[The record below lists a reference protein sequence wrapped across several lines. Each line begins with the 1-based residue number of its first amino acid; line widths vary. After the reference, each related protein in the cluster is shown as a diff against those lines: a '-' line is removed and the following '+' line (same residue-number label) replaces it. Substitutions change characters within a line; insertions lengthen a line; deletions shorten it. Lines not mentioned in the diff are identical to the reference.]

1 MVNIDFGSYY
11 AVGRACFG
19 LEDALQTAFLTETR
33 TLADCSGMAGVD
45 EAGVAWGK
53 AYDQR
58 VTELLGM
65 VSNLG
70 EALEQLGGVIVQA
83 GYNHY
88 LAEYS
93 SIVDHAGA
101 PTAMPPVPTPSCRI
115 YGSPPSAGGPSDG
128 LRDDAK
134 SLIRLADKVGLPVPD
149 GDTGKLQTSADAWN
163 RLHTAH
169 SANLSSVL
177 KNAAGVHQRND
188 SEDAQRL
195 SQKLL
200 DLQVAV
206 DDVLG
211 ACGDLSTFC
220 ANQKSALDDLRHK
233 ILTDILKELVLAL
246 GADMLLTVATS
257 FLTFGASAFV
267 GTVATEGIVATFG
280 VRVAEAVK
288 TWSAAKRLRE
298 SQVVVRDLSKSRAA
312 VLEAKSLRRGAFSPA
327 GQAELAKLP
336 EGVAISSA
344 NADKAL
350 FDKFFPELA
359 NINPMYK
366 TGEWGFRN
374 NCQSCVVS
382 VEERL
387 AGNEV
392 TAVRRSD
399 QSAYDFTWP
408 DDVLNS
414 VGNGNSFHQVS
425 GYKEIEQQ
433 LLDAGPGSRGIVHGA
448 WLDENGLYDSGHVF
462 DVINR
467 DGKIF
472 YVDGQ
477 TGTWANLQDYSGFE
491 FLRTN

>member
-1 MVNIDFGSYY
+1 MNVDFGSFY

-19 LEDALQTAFLTETR
+19 LEDALQTAFLTETEA
-33 TLADCSGMAGVD
+33 LADCSGMAGVD

-58 VTELLGM
+58 VTDLLGM
-65 VSNLG
+65 VSDLG

-88 LAEYS
+88 LAEYN
-93 SIVDHAGA
+93 SIVDHAGP
-101 PTAMPPVPTPSCRI
+101 PTAMPAVPVPSCRV
-115 YGSPPSAGGPSDG
+115 YGCPPSAGGPSDG

-169 SANLSSVL
+169 SADLASVL
-177 KNAAGVHQRND
+177 KNAAGVLQRND
-188 SEDAQRL
+188 SEDAQQL

-200 DLQVAV
+200 DLQGAV
-206 DDVLG
+206 DDILG

-220 ANQKSALDDLRHK
+220 TDQKSALDNLRHE
-233 ILTDILKELVLAL
+233 ILTDILKELCLAL
-246 GADMLLTVATS
+246 GADLALTYAAS
-257 FLTFGASAFV
+257 FLTFGVSALV
-267 GTVATEGIVATFG
+267 GTAATEGIVATYAT
-280 VRVAEAVK
+280 RIAEAVK
-288 TWSAAKRLRE
+288 GWSTAKRLRE
-298 SQVVVRDLSKSRAA
+298 SQVVLRDLSKSRAA
-312 VLEAKSLRRGAFSPA
+312 VLEAKGLRRGAFSPA
-327 GQAELAKLP
+327 GKAELASLP
-336 EGVAISSA
+336 EGAAISSA
-344 NADKAL
+344 NADQAL

-399 QSAYDFTWP
+399 KAATDFTWP
-408 DDVLNS
+408 DDVLNA
-414 VGNGNSFHQVS
+414 VGHGNSFREVS

-448 WLDENGLYDSGHVF
+448 WLDENGLYESGHVF
-462 DVINR
+462 NVINR

-477 TGTWANLQDYSGFE
+477 TGTWADLHNYSGFE

>member
-1 MVNIDFGSYY
+1 MNVDFGSYY

-19 LEDALQTAFLTETR
+19 LEDAFQTAFLTETEA
-33 TLADCSGMAGVD
+33 LADCGGMAGVD

-65 VSNLG
+65 ASNLG
-70 EALEQLGGVIVQA
+70 EALEQVGGVIVQA

-88 LAEYS
+88 LAEYN
-93 SIVDHAGA
+93 SIVDRTGS
-101 PTAMPPVPTPSCRI
+101 PTAMPSVPDPTCRI
-115 YGSPPSAGGPSDG
+115 YGCPPSAGGPSHG

-169 SANLSSVL
+169 SSNLASVL
-177 KNAAGVHQRND
+177 KNAAGVLQRND
-188 SEDAQRL
+188 SEDAQQL

-200 DLQVAV
+200 DMQGAI

-220 ANQKSALDDLRHK
+220 ADQKSALDNLRHK
-233 ILTDILKELVLAL
+233 ILTDILKELCLAL
-246 GADMLLTVATS
+246 GADMVLS
-257 FLTFGASAFV
+257 FAASFFTFGASAFV
-267 GTVATEGIVATFG
+267 GAGATEGIVATFA
-280 VRVAEAVK
+280 VRVTEAVK
-288 TWSAAKRLRE
+288 TWSTAKRLRE
-298 SQVVVRDLSKSRAA
+298 SEIVVRDLSKSRAV
-312 VLEAKSLRRGAFSPA
+312 VLEAKGLRRGAFSPA

-336 EGVAISSA
+336 ESVAISSA
-344 NADKAL
+344 NADQAL
-350 FDKFFPELA
+350 FSKFFPELA
-359 NINPMYK
+359 DINPMYK

-392 TAVRRSD
+392 TAVRRTD
-399 QSAYDFTWP
+399 QAAYDLTWP
-408 DDVLNS
+408 DDLLNS
-414 VGNGNSFHQVS
+414 VGNGNVFHQAS
-425 GYKEIEQQ
+425 GYQDIEQQ
-433 LLDAGPGSRGIVHGA
+433 LLAAGPGSRGIVHGA
-448 WLDENGLYDSGHVF
+448 WLDENGLYESGHVF
-462 DVINR
+462 NVINR

-477 TGTWANLQDYSGFE
+477 TGTWANLENYSGFE